1 MTAPGDVRRLPGLED
16 VAAAAGV
23 PVSSLRLRH
32 LVIGPR
38 ALERTAAVVGELA
51 ADRPGDIIVLTDDVP
66 YAGPRG
72 EVRQAVI
79 DSLGQSRPVR
89 RVTLPS
95 GTGRLH
101 ADATTLDRAVAGA
114 LDAAA
119 LVTVGSGTLAD
130 IGKVVARRNDLPHA
144 IVQTAASVNGFADDQ
159 SVLLVSGT
167 KRTTTSRWPEALI
180 IDTEVIA
187 AAPRDLNRAGVGDLM
202 SMFTAPADWLLAD
215 TLGLGR
221 AYAPALVDL
230 VRPYGPRL
238 LEIAGRLDEQHPE
251 DLADLARLLTLS
263 GMTMGLTGATAPS
276 SGAEHVISHLLDMRL
291 TAEGREPAWHGEQ
304 VGIATLVAATV
315 WRRVCAAVGEGPLP
329 RLCPPGEERA
339 RSRAMAAFAPLGAAT
354 AEECWRAYSGKLA
367 ALADPL
373 RLTRLR
379 TQWPEVQSQLA
390 GLLADPA
397 ELVDAMRRAGSPVR
411 FSALGEGYDRE
422 TVTWAVAN
430 GHRMRDR
437 VTVADLAEL
446 LGLWDDEFVESV
458 LDELDE
464 LGAGR

>member
-1 MTAPGDVRRLPGLED
+1 MTAPGELRRLPGLED

-23 PVSSLRLRH
+23 PVSALRLRH

-38 ALERTAAVVGELA
+38 ALDRTAAVVDELA
-51 ADRPGDIIVLTDDVP
+51 AGRTGDIVVLTDDVP
-66 YAGPRG
+66 YAGPYG
-72 EVRQAVI
+72 EVRQVVT
-79 DSLGQSRPVR
+79 DTLGRSRPVR
-89 RVTLPS
+89 RVTLGG
-95 GTGRLH
+95 GTSRLH
-101 ADATTLDRAVAGA
+101 ADATTLDRAAEGA
-114 LDAAA
+114 LGAAA

-130 IGKVVARRNDLPHA
+130 IGKVVAHRNDLPHA
-144 IVQTAASVNGFADDQ
+144 IIQTAASVNGFADDQ
-159 SVLLVSGT
+159 SVLLISGT
-167 KRTTTSRWPEALI
+167 KRTTTSRWPDALI
-180 IDTEVIA
+180 IDTDVIA

-215 TLGLGR
+215 ALGLGR

-230 VRPYGPRL
+230 VRPHGPRL
-238 LEIAGRLDEQHPE
+238 LEIAGRLDEQNPE
-251 DLADLARLLTLS
+251 DLADLSRLLTLS

-291 TAEGREPAWHGEQ
+291 TADGREPAWHGEQ

-315 WRRVCAAVGEGPLP
+315 WRRVRAAVGEGAMP
-329 RLCPPGEERA
+329 RLCPPDEERA
-339 RSRAMAAFAPLGAAT
+339 RARTMAAFTPLGEAT
-354 AEECWRAYSGKLA
+354 AGECWRAYAGKLA
-367 ALADPL
+367 ALSDPL

-379 TQWPEVQSQLA
+379 TRWPEVQSRLDR
-390 GLLADPA
+390 LLADPA

-411 FSALGEGYDRE
+411 FSDLGKGYDRE

-446 LGLWDDEFVESV
+446 LGLWDDAFVECV
-458 LDELDE
+458 LDELDG